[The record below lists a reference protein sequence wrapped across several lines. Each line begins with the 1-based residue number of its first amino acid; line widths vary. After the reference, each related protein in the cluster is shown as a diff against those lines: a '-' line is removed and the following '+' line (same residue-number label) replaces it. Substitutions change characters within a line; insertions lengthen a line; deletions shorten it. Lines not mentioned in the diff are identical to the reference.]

1 MSGIAIFIL
10 AMFLPAFVLAVI
22 FTPVARRVALAM
34 NLVAPV
40 RPDRLHR
47 EARPYGGGIAI
58 FIVAGVVIAA
68 EWILLPEIEDESVG
82 FHAPWL
88 GRLAL
93 GAVLFFALGLLDD
106 RFAFGG
112 WLKLGLQTLIAAVV
126 VVGLGQKA
134 TVWLTTPGLPE
145 VVSILWILAVVNAYN
160 MFDHADGLAAA
171 AGAVALAALAAGQ
184 ADVFSGSGHTTY
196 VPAPALAVAG
206 ALAGFLRHNLP
217 PAKLF
222 MGDAG
227 SMLVGYLLAG
237 LTIEG
242 RYFISGYVETRYVVL
257 VPLAVL
263 AVPLFDMVC
272 VILGRLWRRENP
284 MKGDA
289 TSHLGHRCLA
299 RGVSPRMVV
308 AFAAGATALTG
319 AASMAM
325 YYLAGPMLIGAWIVV
340 AGALAAVFIAR
351 RPAPREAAT

>member
-1 MSGIAIFIL
+1 MSEITILAL
-10 AMFLPAFVLAVI
+10 AMFLPAFLLAALL
-22 FTPVARRVALAM
+22 TPLARRVALAM

-58 FIVAGVVIAA
+58 LVAAGVVIAA

-82 FHAPWL
+82 FHAPWM

-134 TVWLTTPGLPE
+134 TVWLWTPGLPE

-160 MFDHADGLAAA
+160 MFDHADGLGAA

-184 ADVFSGSGHTTY
+184 ADVYSGSGHTTY

-206 ALAGFLRHNLP
+206 ALAG
-217 PAKLF
+217 
-222 MGDAG
+222 
-227 SMLVGYLLAG
+227 SMLVGYLLAA

-242 RYFISGYVETRYVVL
+242 QYFIQGYVETRYVVL

-289 TSHLGHRCLA
+289 TSHLAHRMLA
-299 RGVSPRMVV
+299 RGWSPRGIV

-319 AASMAM
+319 GASVAM
-325 YYLAGPMLIGAWIVV
+325 YHLAGPMLIGAWIVV

-351 RPAPREAAT
+351 RPAPQEAAT